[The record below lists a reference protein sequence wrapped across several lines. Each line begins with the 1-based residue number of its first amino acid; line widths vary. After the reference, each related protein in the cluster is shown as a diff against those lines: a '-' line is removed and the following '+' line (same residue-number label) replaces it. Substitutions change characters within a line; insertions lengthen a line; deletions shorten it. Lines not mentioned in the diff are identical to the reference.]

1 MVQCVESLGQVHKYI
16 CFISFI
22 QIGSRTIAP
31 RGKFPPNTKTNPNPI
46 LNPNQGTLFLRGNC
60 LVAPPPPR
68 TLKLTLTL
76 TETATLSV
84 GQFSSGGGG
93 WGVGGVLDYFPNFQ
107 SYLAVHAV
115 HYGSCEILFT
125 YLKNLSL
132 IICINLRVNK
142 FFKDF

>member
-60 LVAPPPPR
+60 LVAPPPSPNPKTNPNLDR
-68 TLKLTLTL
+68 NRNPIRGAVFL
-76 TETATLSV
+76 
-84 GQFSSGGGG
+84 GGGG
-93 WGVGGVLDYFPNFQ
+93 GGEGGVLDYFPNFQ

>member
-1 MVQCVESLGQVHKYI
+1 MSKALDKSINISVLFPLFRLVLGQLPPEENFLPTPKLTL
-16 CFISFI
+16 I
-22 QIGSRTIAP
+22 QSLTLT
-31 RGKFPPNTKTNPNPI
+31 RGHFSSGAIVWLPPPPSPNPKTNPNLDRNRNPI
-46 LNPNQGTLFLRGNC
+46 RGAFFL
-60 LVAPPPPR
+60 
-68 TLKLTLTL
+68 
-76 TETATLSV
+76 
-84 GQFSSGGGG
+84 GGGG
-93 WGVGGVLDYFPNFQ
+93 GGEGGVLDYFPNFQ

>member
-1 MVQCVESLGQVHKYI
+1 MSKALDKSINISVLFSLFRLVLGQLP
-16 CFISFI
+16 
-22 QIGSRTIAP
+22 P
-31 RGKFPPNTKTNPNPI
+31 RGKFPPNTKTNPNPV
-46 LNPNQGTLFLRGNC
+46 LNPNHGALYLRGNC
-60 LVAPPPPR
+60 LVAPPSPIPR

-76 TETATLSV
+76 TETATLSL

-93 WGVGGVLDYFPNFQ
+93 RGRGGGSLDYFSNFQ

-125 YLKNLSL
+125 YLENLSL
-132 IICINLRVNK
+132 IICIGLRVNK

>member
-1 MVQCVESLGQVHKYI
+1 MSKALDKSINISVLFPLFRLVLGQLPPEENFLPTPKLTL
-16 CFISFI
+16 I
-22 QIGSRTIAP
+22 QSLTLT
-31 RGKFPPNTKTNPNPI
+31 RGHFSSGAIVWLP
-46 LNPNQGTLFLRGNC
+46 
-60 LVAPPPPR
+60 PPPPR

-84 GQFSSGGGG
+84 GQFSSGG
-93 WGVGGVLDYFPNFQ
+93 GGVLDYFPNFQ

-125 YLKNLSL
+125 YLENLSL

>member
-22 QIGSRTIAP
+22 QVGSRTIAP

-60 LVAPPPPR
+60 LVAPPSPNPKTNPNLDRNR
-68 TLKLTLTL
+68 TPIRGAVFL
-76 TETATLSV
+76 
-84 GQFSSGGGG
+84 GGGG
-93 WGVGGVLDYFPNFQ
+93 GEGGVLNYFPNFQ

-125 YLKNLSL
+125 YLENLSL